1 MCGSD
6 YSSTTT
12 TDRPTTWVVFSP
24 SSPPFLS
31 TLFRCSIPIPHQ
43 QPPPFPLAVS
53 LAHRFVQSSQSVILM
68 LEHSLMRTTLHV
80 QFSFEW
86 LGKWTLIG
94 NIFVLLDK
102 LKSIIMWVLIGRDLF
117 VKYCQQPVLPGVP
130 PLMSNGPRNC
140 REYKNEPC
148 PGNLISKGRHFQLQR
163 IY

>member
-1 MCGSD
+1 MFVLSPRADIFLHINKMCGSD

-12 TDRPTTWVVFSP
+12 TDRPTTWVVFSNSP
-24 SSPPFLS
+24 PPFLS
-31 TLFRCSIPIPHQ
+31 TLFHRCSIPIPHQ

-94 NIFVLLDK
+94 NIFDFIGQIKVHYNVGPNWQR
-102 LKSIIMWVLIGRDLF
+102 SIREILPATCPSGCPSLN
-117 VKYCQQPVLPGVP
+117 VKWP
-130 PLMSNGPRNC
+130 S
-140 REYKNEPC
+140 
-148 PGNLISKGRHFQLQR
+148 
-163 IY
+163 